1 MDTSTGVTEAPRGA
15 PAEVRSS
22 SAPNAKKGACPAQ
35 SPEYPCHSLFFLLST
50 SHCFYPTVALLPL
63 CAAFWLLHALL
74 ARFQGRLGDSE
85 PADELYDVSERC
97 RERRRPAGRAGRRG
111 RAAAAT
117 ATAAATAATAAAA
130 AAARRLRRRASA
142 ASAASAAAAAAAPVR
157 LVGPAAM
164 RAVVHVHV
172 HVHLYVRVSVSVACA
187 RRTLAARRY
196 VVPL

>member
-1 MDTSTGVTEAPRGA
+1 M
-15 PAEVRSS
+15 RSS
-22 SAPNAKKGACPAQ
+22 PAPKAKKAACPAQ

-63 CAAFWLLHALL
+63 CAAFWLLYALL

-117 ATAAATAATAAAA
+117 ATATATAATAAAA

-142 ASAASAAAAAAAPVR
+142 ASPASSRRRGASAAAAAAAPVR

-187 RRTLAARRY
+187 RRTLAARRD
-196 VVPL
+196 VVHG